1 MCVCVGDNPLR
12 ASPQSVSCVSSVFL
26 VANPLLEQ
34 PFAVMK
40 TRTLHGE
47 RLPPVPQDWRTQE
60 RIRTDIPGFG
70 RVGRHLAC
78 IDLQARDNR
87 TDWTSS
93 VDCSVTYGDNTSQQV
108 NQLCLYRRLGGSPNR
123 EIVFVSFVRACERS
137 CVRPRD
143 DVASEAGLQI
153 EKNVPSARGS
163 CPCLFLR
170 YSGRVANHC

>member
-1 MCVCVGDNPLR
+1 MIFVASFLLALALSIIRSGPRPLTLTPSRGVCVCVGDNPLR

-108 NQLCLYRRLGGSPNR
+108 NQLCLYIYIRCLCSVDNPFG
-123 EIVFVSFVRACERS
+123 VSA
-137 CVRPRD
+137 
-143 DVASEAGLQI
+143 
-153 EKNVPSARGS
+153 
-163 CPCLFLR
+163 
-170 YSGRVANHC
+170 